1 MCNMLDE
8 YCPEIEYVRPQG
20 GLFLWAKLPYYVN
33 MLDYCKRL
41 VDNKVAVVPG
51 NAFIVDESKPCNYI
65 RLNFSTPS
73 NENIVKGVKIMA
85 KVIKEYK

>member
-1 MCNMLDE
+1 M
-8 YCPEIEYVRPQG
+8 
-20 GLFLWAKLPYYVN
+20 FLWAKLPDNVD

-51 NAFIVDESKPCNYI
+51 NSFIVDETKPCNYI

-73 NENIVKGVKIMA
+73 DENIINGVKIMGD
-85 KVIKEYK
+85 VLKEY